1 MVTGVLKSRK
11 GAEERR
17 DGGVGSGIQTVET
30 GEGLLSLMMEEAGL
44 EPGNGAASRTRRP
57 PSTVSHHGHGPHL
70 HDLNA
75 GPSSQSL
82 SSEHSPAGTPISSYA
97 TPGRALPRE
106 AWGQN
111 GLLLQ
116 AAKLVRT

>member
-11 GAEERR
+11 GAEERH
-17 DGGVGSGIQTVET
+17 DGGVGSGIQMVET

-57 PSTVSHHGHGPHL
+57 PSTVSHRGHRPHL

-82 SSEHSPAGTPISSYA
+82 SWEAPCWHPDLILCDAGQSPPERSVGSE
-97 TPGRALPRE
+97 RAV
-106 AWGQN
+106 A
-111 GLLLQ
+111 
-116 AAKLVRT
+116 